1 MKIAFLGCGNMAQS
15 LIGGLISDGFNPADI
30 IVADPVPQATDLAND
45 KWQVEVAEN
54 NNAAVAL
61 ADVVVLAIKPQ
72 QMKTV
77 LTGLSGSLDDKLL
90 ISIAAGVQTGDM
102 RQWASESAGKNA
114 TGKIAVV
121 RCMPN
126 TPALLQQGATG
137 LYADN
142 NVNDAQRTA
151 AEKILAAAGTTAWV
165 DSEEQL
171 DAITALSGSG
181 PAYFFLLI
189 ESMTNAGVNLGLPKT
204 LATNFAVQTA
214 LGAAQM
220 AANSGLEPA
229 QLRANVTSPAGTT
242 EAALNSFNDD
252 NFTQTVHSAMQAAK
266 LRAQELSK
274 ELGDSDG

>member
-274 ELGDSDG
+274 ELGGSDG

>member
-1 MKIAFLGCGNMAQS
+1 MAQS
-15 LIGGLISDGFNPADI
+15 LIGGLISDGFDPANI
-30 IVADPVPQATDLAND
+30 VVADPEPKATDMARQ
-45 KWQVEVAEN
+45 KWQVAVAQD
-54 NNAAVAL
+54 NNAAVTL
-61 ADVVVLAIKPQ
+61 ADVIVLAIKPQ

-77 LTGLSGSLDDKLL
+77 LTSLTGSLKEKLL
-90 ISIAAGVQTGDM
+90 ISIAAGVQTSDM
-102 RQWASESAGKNA
+102 RDWAGKNT
-114 TGKIAVV
+114 TGTTAIV

-142 NVNDAQRTA
+142 SVSDPQRTA
-151 AEKILAAAGTTAWV
+151 AEKILAAAGATAWV

-189 ESMTNAGVNLGLPKT
+189 ESMTNAAINLGLPKT

-220 AANSGLEPA
+220 AADSGLEPA

-242 EAALNSFNDD
+242 EAALNSFNND
-252 NFTQTVHSAMQAAK
+252 NFTQTVQSAMQAAK

-274 ELGDSDG
+274 ELGGSDG

>member
-15 LIGGLISDGFNPADI
+15 LIGGLIGDGFNPADI
-30 IVADPVPQATDLAND
+30 VVADPEPKATDMARQ
-45 KWQVEVAEN
+45 KWQVAVAED
-54 NNAAVAL
+54 NNAAVTL
-61 ADVVVLAIKPQ
+61 ADVIVLAIKPQ

-77 LTGLSGSLDDKLL
+77 LTSLTGSLKEKLL
-90 ISIAAGVQTGDM
+90 ISIAAGVQTSDM
-102 RQWASESAGKNA
+102 RDWAGKNT
-114 TGKIAVV
+114 TGTTAIV

-142 NVNDAQRTA
+142 SVSDPQRTA
-151 AEKILAAAGTTAWV
+151 AEKILAAAGATAWV

-189 ESMTNAGVNLGLPKT
+189 ESMTNAAINLGLPKT

-220 AANSGLEPA
+220 AADSGLEPA
-229 QLRANVTSPAGTT
+229 QLRENVTSPAGTT
-242 EAALNSFNDD
+242 EAALNSFNND
-252 NFTQTVHSAMQAAK
+252 NFTQTVQSAMQAAK

-274 ELGDSDG
+274 ELGGSDG

>member
-1 MKIAFLGCGNMAQS
+1 MAQS

-220 AANSGLEPA
+220 AADSGLEPA

-274 ELGDSDG
+274 ELGGSDG